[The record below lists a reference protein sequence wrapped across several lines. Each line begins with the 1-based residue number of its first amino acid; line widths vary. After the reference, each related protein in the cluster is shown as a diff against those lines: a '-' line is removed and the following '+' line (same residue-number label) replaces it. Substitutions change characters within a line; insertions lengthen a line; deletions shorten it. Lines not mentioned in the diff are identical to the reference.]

1 MSDPPAAPTGA
12 IAPKSAKLRF
22 RLGPGGK
29 VMPSRATMF
38 GTMRPPPIPHKPL
51 IKHIATRLLANPP
64 HKAQR
69 THQTPPAVSMFLWPY
84 TAPKRPPIRTKAPWV
99 RGYDATTQVDWI
111 RVAPNA
117 SPIASPELI
126 PAPKGIICTS
136 CVKVMKIMKRV
147 CRSSLGGASLLGG
160 AIAVVMSAFDV
171 VVGTSLGCRGYGGLS
186 PPWPLA
192 KDSDSILKPR
202 ISAVERLYGGVDKKG
217 ALWRRPFSLL
227 GPRGQ
232 ANCPRHP

>member
-126 PAPKGIICTS
+126 PAWRSVTSRWSYRGGDVGFRRCGWNIIGLP
-136 CVKVMKIMKRV
+136 RV
-147 CRSSLGGASLLGG
+147 WWTLAPV
-160 AIAVVMSAFDV
+160 AV
-171 VVGTSLGCRGYGGLS
+171 G
-186 PPWPLA
+186 
-192 KDSDSILKPR
+192 
-202 ISAVERLYGGVDKKG
+202 
-217 ALWRRPFSLL
+217 
-227 GPRGQ
+227 
-232 ANCPRHP
+232 